1 MNYLL
6 TLDTDL
12 VNDMIGFQVRMIRL
26 EQRQRQLMS
35 KLMEGG
41 NFSELSEGSME
52 YWIDWNYTNR
62 ESWDCGLNLDELDED
77 DDEYDNPIYN

>member
-52 YWIDWNYTNR
+52 YWIDWNYWNS
-62 ESWDCGLNLDELDED
+62 EHWDCGLNLDELDED